1 MAKKLGKIVLFT
13 AAVASVATAVYYFM
27 QKKEREKDIA
37 EEEDFDDFSDD
48 TDKTSESSRNY
59 VPLNSDAPAE
69 ETETDSASESETPEK
84 EPEGTFTP
92 LSEQVSQAADKTVET
107 VEEFF
112 DEEDGS
118 DEEPPI
124 NDNME

>member
-13 AAVASVATAVYYFM
+13 AAAASVATAVYYFM
-27 QKKEREKDIA
+27 HKKEREKDVA

-48 TDKTSESSRNY
+48 ADKASDSTRNY
-59 VPLNSDAPAE
+59 APLNSDTPSE
-69 ETETDSASESETPEK
+69 EGTTEADAAADASEQEQEAA
-84 EPEGTFTP
+84 FTP
-92 LSEQVSQAADKTVET
+92 LSEQVSQAEEKTVET

-112 DEEDGS
+112 DEEDGT

-124 NDNME
+124 SDSME